1 MGVPEPQIG
10 HVVGEKYRL
19 EQLLGRGGMGVV
31 YRARHR
37 ITDRVVALKWL
48 LEDDE
53 QRRARFLREA
63 RAMGRLSHPNVVG
76 ILDVGDHE
84 GAIFLVMDYLEGKS
98 LREWIETGRQPPA
111 RAIELVMPALS
122 GVAAAHQAGILHRD
136 LKPENLFVLC
146 DEDGTPYDTKVLDF
160 GVAKPFGQDHSVAS
174 LTHSGAIVGTPRY
187 MAPEQLGEETT
198 LDPRCDVYALGLIV
212 YELLTGQLPYR
223 ARALNALLIEILT
236 GEVRSPRELV
246 PELPEA
252 LAEVVLKALARDREA
267 RFADVASFARALEPW
282 GGGVRFEAPRRVHTP
297 SSGETEPGLVAGVRA
312 ARPPAPAERSTRSD
326 RPARAGDRV
335 ETPESLAPTVASGD
349 ARPATGSAPS
359 IELPRSRTLPIAGA
373 VAALLAL
380 GAVLALALASSEG
393 DPVTP
398 PADPAPRAAA
408 PVEAPAS
415 PSEPREEARLP
426 IAPREEAPPA
436 IAPREEAAPVQA
448 EPETQT
454 AAPPPARRRPPR
466 GPQAGAPAPSETA
479 PSSEDPPVRVDTR
492 AGTLRQDDF

>member
-98 LREWIETGRQPPA
+98 LRELIEAGRQPPA

-160 GVAKPFGQDHSVAS
+160 GVAKPFGQDHTVAS

-252 LAEVVLKALARDREA
+252 LAEIVMKALARDREA

-297 SSGETEPGLVAGVRA
+297 SSGETEPGPVAGIRP
-312 ARPPAPAERSTRSD
+312 ARTPAPEERSTRSD
-326 RPARAGDRV
+326 RPARVGDRA

-349 ARPATGSAPS
+349 ARAVTGSAPS
-359 IELPRSRTLPIAGA
+359 IDLPRSRALPIAGA
-373 VAALLAL
+373 IAALLAL
-380 GAVLALALASSEG
+380 GAVLALAMASSESE
-393 DPVTP
+393 PVTP
-398 PADPAPRAAA
+398 PAHPAPRAAA

-415 PSEPREEARLP
+415 RPEPREEEPEPRP
-426 IAPREEAPPA
+426 IAPREEAT
-436 IAPREEAAPVQA
+436 PVLA
-448 EPETQT
+448 EPEPPT
-454 AAPPPARRRPPR
+454 AAPPPTRRRSPPR
-466 GPQAGAPAPSETA
+466 SPQPAAPAPSATA
-479 PSSEDPPVRVDTR
+479 PSSEAPPVRVDTR